1 MNPEPLKNKIRF
13 LRIERIDKK
22 ENVILGTP
30 IIYLNDLEQAVK
42 DLLKDLKK
50 MHEEN
55 LKDLIWKIGNPPTL
69 WYEDVVDLIKKR
81 FGDFDEKD

>member
-1 MNPEPLKNKIRF
+1 MKPEPLKEKKF
-13 LRIERIDKK
+13 WAWSIEK
-22 ENVILGTP
+22 EHTHYEYEVILWE
-30 IIYLNDLEQAVK
+30 DLKQTVQG
-42 DLLKDLKK
+42 LLKDLKK